1 MVEDKLRKIERN
13 WFVTFCYNE
22 QSLLKDIFD
31 ELLMEVDNEYFDPI
45 VYSQDEMSKEKEWK
59 QYKLLRTTRSNWYL
73 KCN

>member
-59 QYKLLRTTRSNWYL
+59 QY
-73 KCN
+73 